1 MSALLEARGLTKRF
15 GGLLA
20 SAALD
25 LAVQPGE
32 VHALIGPNGAGK
44 TTAIGQLA
52 GEIRPDS
59 GTIRFAGQE
68 ITALPVYRRVR
79 LGLTRSFQVTS
90 ILPHFTA
97 LENVMTVLLVRSGN
111 VFRFLRPAR
120 REVALREDAAAM
132 LARVGLAARADAM
145 AEDLAHGE
153 QRLLEL
159 AMALATGARLLLLDE
174 PMAGLG
180 PSESQ
185 AMTRTLLGLKRG
197 LTMLLVEHDMEAVF
211 ALADRVSVLVAGQV
225 IASGPPD
232 AIRADPAVRDA
243 YLGEEA

>member
-15 GGLLA
+15 GGLFA
-20 SAALD
+20 SAGLD

-52 GEIRPDS
+52 GEIRPDA

-90 ILPHFTA
+90 ILPHFTT
-97 LENVMTVLLVRSGN
+97 LENVMTVLLVRSGK

-120 REVALREDAAAM
+120 RELALREDATAM
-132 LARVGLAARADAM
+132 LARVGLAARSDVM

-185 AMTRTLLGLKRG
+185 AMTRTLLGLKGG

-211 ALADRVSVLVAGQV
+211 ALADRVSVLVAGKM
-225 IASGPPD
+225 IASGTPD

>member
-1 MSALLEARGLTKRF
+1 MSPLLEAHGLIKRF

-20 SAALD
+20 SSGLSLD
-25 LAVQPGE
+25 VAEGE

-52 GEIRPDS
+52 GEIRPDA
-59 GTIRFAGQE
+59 GTIRLAGRD
-68 ITALPVYRRVR
+68 ITSLPVHRRVR

-90 ILPHFTA
+90 ILPHFTT
-97 LENVMTVLLVRSGN
+97 LENVMTVLLVRSGR
-111 VFRFLRPAR
+111 VFRFLGAAR
-120 REVALREDAAAM
+120 REAVLRDEAGAM
-132 LARVGLAARADAM
+132 LERVGLAARADVM

-180 PSESQ
+180 PTELQ
-185 AMTRTLLGLKRG
+185 AMTRTLAGLKGG

-225 IASGPPD
+225 IASGEPA

-243 YLGEEA
+243 YLGDEA

>member
-20 SAALD
+20 SSGLD

-52 GEIRPDS
+52 GEIRPDA

-90 ILPHFTA
+90 ILPHFTT
-97 LENVMTVLLVRSGN
+97 LENVMTVLLVRSGK

-120 REVALREDAAAM
+120 REVGLREDATAM
-132 LARVGLAARADAM
+132 LARVGLAARSDVM

-185 AMTRTLLGLKRG
+185 AMTRTLLGLKGG

-211 ALADRVSVLVAGQV
+211 ALADRVSVLVAGKM
-225 IASGPPD
+225 IASGAPD